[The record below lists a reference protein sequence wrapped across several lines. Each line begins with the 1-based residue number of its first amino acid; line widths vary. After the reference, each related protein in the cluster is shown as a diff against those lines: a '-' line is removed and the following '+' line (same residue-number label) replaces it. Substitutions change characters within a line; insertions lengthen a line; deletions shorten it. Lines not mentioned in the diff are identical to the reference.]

1 MIYFFSTFI
10 AGIVFVYSHKD
21 VEKHIEE
28 TINCIMNNIVDEN
41 SFGSIRMSEEMS
53 KLLGDIEDLNINERI
68 VNTKDSIINIATED
82 YSRMQ
87 EEYLKR
93 FHSDFR
99 EIKESELYNDPDF
112 QANPLGSIPRG
123 HTFDSYKQ
131 VFKTKKRKLANP
143 KTL

>member
-10 AGIVFVYSHKD
+10 AAIVCAYSHKD
-21 VEKHIEE
+21 WEKHIEE
-28 TINCIMNNIVDEN
+28 TINCIMNNIVDER
-41 SFGSIRMSEEMS
+41 SFGSISVSEEMN
-53 KLLGDIEDLNINERI
+53 KLLRDDQDLNIYAGV
-68 VNTKDSIINIATED
+68 VNTKDSIISITNED
-82 YSRMQ
+82 YSKTQ

-112 QANPLGSIPRG
+112 QANPLGTIPRG
-123 HTFDSYKQ
+123 YTFNTYKQ
-131 VFKTKKRKLANP
+131 AYADKKRKLANS